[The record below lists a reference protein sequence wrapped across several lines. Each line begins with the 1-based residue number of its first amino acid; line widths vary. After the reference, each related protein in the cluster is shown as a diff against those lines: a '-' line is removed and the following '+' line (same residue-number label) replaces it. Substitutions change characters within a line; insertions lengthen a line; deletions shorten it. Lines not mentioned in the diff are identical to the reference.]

1 MTSED
6 IGNTTLPMIEGN
18 FSINPSEIPSLNE
31 IFCLLDSVKAS
42 FINENDCSVDK
53 NRIASGF

>member
-1 MTSED
+1 
-6 IGNTTLPMIEGN
+6 MIEGN
-18 FSINPSEIPSLNE
+18 FSINPSEIPSLKE

-53 NRIASGF
+53 NKIASGF